1 MIRKSNQPVDPRCG
15 QEVKGAVGKK
25 GNASAKSGSRFDLL
39 EGVDPQVHEGNT
51 SGAQMARQLD
61 LLSRTLLFFFIIHL
75 KSIGFLSMG
84 RDPVGGSSH
93 LYQCSDS
100 LARSALS
107 ISFLR
112 GWTFFVSAVFHIR
125 IMLAY
130 LAPGRI
136 D

>member
-1 MIRKSNQPVDPRCG
+1 MIRKSNQSVDPRCG

-61 LLSRTLLFFFIIHL
+61 LLSRTLFFLFIIHL

-100 LARSALS
+100 LLPHVPPCLSPFSAVGPSSCRPFS
-107 ISFLR
+107 ISGLC
-112 GWTFFVSAVFHIR
+112 WLI
-125 IMLAY
+125 
-130 LAPGRI
+130 
-136 D
+136 